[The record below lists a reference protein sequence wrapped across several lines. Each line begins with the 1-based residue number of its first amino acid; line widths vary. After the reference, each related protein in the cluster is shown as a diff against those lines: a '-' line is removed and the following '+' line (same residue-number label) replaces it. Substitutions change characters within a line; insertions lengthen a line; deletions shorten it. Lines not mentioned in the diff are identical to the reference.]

1 MDFRNSQE
9 TSREVEKERCQR
21 RWVEW
26 ALAGLPRVERL
37 PMKEVNLLDQK
48 MRWGLMVCAGL
59 PFFLSRGPQEIDR
72 VDVESTPSS

>member
-1 MDFRNSQE
+1 
-9 TSREVEKERCQR
+9 
-21 RWVEW
+21 
-26 ALAGLPRVERL
+26 
-37 PMKEVNLLDQK
+37 MKEVNLLDQK